1 MGMVRNQFTFYRSY
15 YESLIE
21 LPEEEQAQTLLAV
34 IRYAIYGSLPQ
45 KLPVSGKVAFNL
57 IKPTLDSARKKA
69 AAGKAGGASEGAASP
84 SGKSKCKSASPN
96 GKSKPEVCFGDRAK
110 LERGGEGERE
120 GEREGGIGECA
131 ASGRSRADFFEAL
144 RRAYPEHRRG
154 NFDEAWAAFESSV
167 PGEQE
172 QAALDALDKW
182 KKSQQW
188 TDEGGRFVPG
198 LSKWLMQGL
207 WKCPPEAAKGSQW
220 SEGTRALDQ
229 DELEAI
235 RRMFQEDDPK
245 GGG

>member
-69 AAGKAGGASEGAASP
+69 AAGKAGGASEGAASS
-84 SGKSKCKSASPN
+84 SGKSKSKSASPN
-96 GKSKPEVCFGDRAK
+96 GKSKSEVCFGDRAK
-110 LERGGEGERE
+110 LERGGERERE

-131 ASGRSRADFFEAL
+131 ASGQSRADFFEAL

-154 NFDEAWAAFESSV
+154 NSDEAWAAFESFV
-167 PGEQE
+167 PDGQE

-182 KKSQQW
+182 KKSEQW
-188 TDEGGRFVPG
+188 TDDGGRFVPG
-198 LSKWLMQGL
+198 LSKWLVQGL
-207 WKCPPEAAKGSQW
+207 WKCPPEQAPEQW
-220 SEGTRALDQ
+220 QGGLRALDQ
-229 DELEAI
+229 DEVEAI
-235 RRMFQEDDPK
+235 RRMFQEDGPK

>member
-69 AAGKAGGASEGAASP
+69 AAGKAG
-84 SGKSKCKSASPN
+84 
-96 GKSKPEVCFGDRAK
+96 
-110 LERGGEGERE
+110 
-120 GEREGGIGECA
+120 EGGIGECA
-131 ASGRSRADFFEAL
+131 ASGRSRGDFFEAL
-144 RRAYPEHRRG
+144 RRAYPAHRQG
-154 NFDEAWAAFESSV
+154 KSDEAWAAFESFV
-167 PGEQE
+167 PEGQE

-182 KKSQQW
+182 KKSEQW
-188 TDEGGRFVPG
+188 TDDGGRFVPG
-198 LSKWLMQGL
+198 LSKWLVQGL
-207 WKCPPEAAKGSQW
+207 WKCPPETELPSGNGQQMAHDPDQMAA
-220 SEGTRALDQ
+220 
-229 DELEAI
+229 I
-235 RRMFQEDDPK
+235 MRMLQEDGPK